1 MVLDII
7 IADQSPLEK
16 SRLIYPANQVQS
28 ESQFFWKPEITKS
41 KIYFHEHHDVSVKQ
55 STHVLSMF
63 LISNKILFPL
73 VCACCPNGH

>member
-28 ESQFFWKPEITKS
+28 ESQFF
-41 KIYFHEHHDVSVKQ
+41 
-55 STHVLSMF
+55 
-63 LISNKILFPL
+63 
-73 VCACCPNGH
+73 